1 MWGQCD
7 LDYPPA
13 SFWKTLSM
21 SMPERF
27 FSLKYAGRGELFE
40 GFAIWKEQKYRDL
53 QGTYPVIGL
62 TFANIKETNFETT
75 RQKIN
80 EILVELYQKH
90 SFLKDSGLLGEKE
103 IQYFDS
109 VSPNMDDSTA
119 SLTLHRDILVY
130 DPRPDYERLLNIEN
144 VLLLF

>member
-1 MWGQCD
+1 
-7 LDYPPA
+7 
-13 SFWKTLSM
+13 M